1 MIVGG
6 GRVGRTTAMM
16 LENSLNIK
24 LFEIDKEKSL
34 HLANHLSHTLVIQGD
49 ARDMQLMEDE
59 DITGM
64 DAFIAVTNSSETNIL
79 SCLHARKFGVKRT
92 IALVENID
100 YIDISQNIGID
111 TIINKKLSTAS
122 YIVRF
127 TMDAEV
133 TSIKCLSGINA
144 EVMEL
149 VAFPHSPVTR
159 KPIKDLPVPK
169 GSIIGGIIRGDKSY
183 IAVGDFQIEEGDK
196 VVVFSMPEIIHK
208 VGKLFKKP

>member
-1 MIVGG
+1 
-6 GRVGRTTAMM
+6 
-16 LENSLNIK
+16 
-24 LFEIDKEKSL
+24 
-34 HLANHLSHTLVIQGD
+34 
-49 ARDMQLMEDE
+49 MEDE
-59 DITGM
+59 DIRGM
-64 DAFIAVTNSSETNIL
+64 DAFIAVTDSSEANIL

-149 VAFPHSPVTR
+149 VAYPHSAVTK
-159 KPIKDLPVPK
+159 KPIKNLPLPR
-169 GSIIGGIIRGDKSY
+169 GAIIGGIIRGKDSF

-196 VVVFSMPEIIHK
+196 VVVFSMPDAIHK